1 MWSPRLWRELKFCKK
16 NAIKTQ
22 LLNLLKWIFSGKTFT
37 LPCLMS
43 WQMYYTGYHDFTS
56 IKVYL
61 RLKYYLHLFVKICN
75 KSYGR
80 TYGEEELCI
89 LVLFIPRLTIEAVS
103 CEALSSHLWPA
114 LGKTMHWWAII
125 AFMIHL

>member
-1 MWSPRLWRELKFCKK
+1 
-16 NAIKTQ
+16 
-22 LLNLLKWIFSGKTFT
+22 
-37 LPCLMS
+37 
-43 WQMYYTGYHDFTS
+43 MYYTGYNDFTS

-61 RLKYYLHLFVKICN
+61 RLKYYLHIFVKISN

-114 LGKTMHWWAII
+114 LGKTMHW
-125 AFMIHL
+125 